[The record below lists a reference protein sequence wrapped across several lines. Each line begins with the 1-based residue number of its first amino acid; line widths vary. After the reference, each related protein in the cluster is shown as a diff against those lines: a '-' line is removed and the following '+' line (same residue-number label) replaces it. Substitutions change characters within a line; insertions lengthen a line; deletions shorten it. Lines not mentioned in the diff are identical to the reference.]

1 MSYAKERRM
10 KTALIGSLVIRLRR
24 LTEVPDGIF
33 YAKALIRVRGQMRRV
48 LVVRS

>member
-1 MSYAKERRM
+1 M

-33 YAKALIRVRGQMRRV
+33 YAKASMTVRGQMRRV